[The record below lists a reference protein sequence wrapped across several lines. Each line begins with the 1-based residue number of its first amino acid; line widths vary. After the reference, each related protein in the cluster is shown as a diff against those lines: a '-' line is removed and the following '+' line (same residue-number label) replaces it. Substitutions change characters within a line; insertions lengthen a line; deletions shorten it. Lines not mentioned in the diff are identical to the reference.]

1 MSDPRRPNHPNQNRN
16 DRDLLSWVPIFIFL
30 FCFPPV
36 GLLLLILR
44 LTGVSG
50 RRRAPVKR
58 HPYDLQREAA
68 QGGVYAGQAAA
79 QPRQSVPP
87 RSGPDRL
94 LGARGSGRGLIL
106 GGAAIAAV
114 FGLGAF
120 SAFLDALSYGG
131 FQYYLEDIFF
141 PLAFCGGGLC
151 MTWYGLRKSRR
162 AKRYRQYL
170 SLIGRRDSISVSI
183 LADFF
188 PLAFCGG
195 GLCMTWYGLRKSRRA
210 KRYRQY
216 LSLIGRRDS
225 ISVSI
230 LAEATGL
237 PPRKIREDLQ
247 DMLDDGV
254 FPMGYLDLGSDRLFL
269 SGDGIQDR
277 PAEEPAAPPEPPGE
291 VERAERVLTEIRTLN
306 DAIDDPEMSR
316 KIDRI
321 GEITGKIFSYLR
333 EKPEKEDK
341 LRSFLGYYLP
351 TTLKILGSYAQLEA
365 QGVEGANITA
375 AKARIEGMMDKV
387 VEGFEQQLD
396 RLFQD
401 DAMDITSDVAVL
413 ERMLE
418 KDGLGSSGM
427 TLGG

>member
-1 MSDPRRPNHPNQNRN
+1 MS
-16 DRDLLSWVPIFIFL
+16 
-30 FCFPPV
+30 
-36 GLLLLILR
+36 
-44 LTGVSG
+44 
-50 RRRAPVKR
+50 
-58 HPYDLQREAA
+58 
-68 QGGVYAGQAAA
+68 
-79 QPRQSVPP
+79 
-87 RSGPDRL
+87 
-94 LGARGSGRGLIL
+94 
-106 GGAAIAAV
+106 
-114 FGLGAF
+114 
-120 SAFLDALSYGG
+120 ALS
-131 FQYYLEDIFF
+131 LIHM
-141 PLAFCGGGLC
+141 C

-162 AKRYRQYL
+162 AKRYQ
-170 SLIGRRDSISVSI
+170 
-183 LADFF
+183 
-188 PLAFCGG
+188 
-195 GLCMTWYGLRKSRRA
+195 
-210 KRYRQY
+210 QY

-341 LRSFLGYYLP
+341 LRSFLG
-351 TTLKILGSYAQLEA
+351 
-365 QGVEGANITA
+365 
-375 AKARIEGMMDKV
+375 
-387 VEGFEQQLD
+387 
-396 RLFQD
+396 
-401 DAMDITSDVAVL
+401 
-413 ERMLE
+413 
-418 KDGLGSSGM
+418 
-427 TLGG
+427 